1 MKTAEKYQEM
11 GIVETGKGK
20 VQDAAGKTYYTR
32 KARSPLKAIRQF
44 CAECQGMDRR
54 NKKAPFPFDD
64 IRKCTD
70 PMCPLFDFRLGK
82 NPFVGRP
89 MSEEQ
94 KKASA
99 ERFKMFRDQAANKDL
114 KKSESD

>member
-1 MKTAEKYQEM
+1 
-11 GIVETGKGK
+11 
-20 VQDAAGKTYYTR
+20 
-32 KARSPLKAIRQF
+32 
-44 CAECQGMDRR
+44 
-54 NKKAPFPFDD
+54 
-64 IRKCTD
+64 
-70 PMCPLFDFRLGK
+70 
-82 NPFVGRP
+82 